1 MGALAAV
8 LLGMGLSLG
17 FVYLAMGVLIG
28 SAVIPIALT
37 ITWRRTNRY
46 AATAGAVAGLFV
58 ALGAWVDVAASIP
71 EFGGEVSL
79 ASLGHNYSMLS
90 ENIAGI
96 ATGGAIAFF
105 GSLASRTRLDWNVMR
120 YRIKLVDTG
129 SGAAVDDPASDP
141 DADEATLR
149 KAFKFSIGGGAWQL
163 R

>member
-1 MGALAAV
+1 
-8 LLGMGLSLG
+8 
-17 FVYLAMGVLIG
+17 
-28 SAVIPIALT
+28 
-37 ITWRRTNRY
+37 
-46 AATAGAVAGLFV
+46 
-58 ALGAWVDVAASIP
+58 
-71 EFGGEVSL
+71 
-79 ASLGHNYSMLS
+79 MLS

-149 KAFKFSIGGGAWQL
+149 KAFKFSIGGGGHGNYADPDL
-163 R
+163 GVAHAALLCRVRV